1 MAQTAIDGSRFRMG
15 DATWRLF
22 GMEAPDPE
30 QLCRHKWPAGVQA
43 TRALDALL
51 QGGEVICEEMERNQ
65 DGERVGLCESAGQDI
80 AAAMVRSGMGWADLP
95 ASRKYVVEEARAA
108 SDHIGVHGHACT
120 SVWNWR
126 IKNRLDPQFVRR
138 EGSGGRAD

>member
-15 DATWRLF
+15 DATWRLY
-22 GMEAPDPE
+22 GMEAPAAG
-30 QLCRHKWPAGVQA
+30 QLCRHKWPAGALA

-51 QGGEVICEEMERNQ
+51 QGGEVTCEEIERNQ
-65 DGERVGLCESAGQDI
+65 DGERVALCESAGQDI
-80 AAAMVRSGMGWADLP
+80 AAAMVRSGMGWADLK

-108 SDHIGVHGHACT
+108 SDRVGVHGHACT

-126 IKNRLDPQFVRR
+126 IKNQSHRQFERR